1 MFLSGVSH
9 SSLAFSSSPADS
21 LALSPFLPTPL
32 LSYLIIREVKPS
44 ESICTRASLH
54 MGQCCADVVTAKSS
68 HHASVIH
75 YCFRVCHKLLS
86 TPCFIEMWEFVDYY
100 NRTDNLVFI
109 FSYEYCTHRF
119 IYLFIFGGGGGESIM
134 NQP

>member
-109 FSYEYCTHRF
+109 FLMNTVHIDLF
-119 IYLFIFGGGGGESIM
+119 IYLFLGGVGG
-134 NQP
+134 NQ